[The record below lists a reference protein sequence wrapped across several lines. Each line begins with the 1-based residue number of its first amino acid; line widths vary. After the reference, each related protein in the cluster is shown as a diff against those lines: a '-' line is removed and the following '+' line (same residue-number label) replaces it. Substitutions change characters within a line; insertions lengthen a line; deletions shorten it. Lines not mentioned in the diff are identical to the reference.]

1 MSEIKLTLD
10 HWIQCVGQH
19 KLKIDARYIFKSIFR
34 KLFYLVDSLQK
45 SQLSEFYIIFI
56 LCYNF

>member
-19 KLKIDARYIFKSIFR
+19 KLKIDVRNIFKSIFR

-45 SQLSEFYIIFI
+45 SQLSEFYIYIM
-56 LCYNF
+56 L